1 MHRLALV
8 ILGLAACATR
18 RPPPEPPSA
27 ELFATPTA
35 GATIAGVVTHTKTH
49 EPLADALVILACSC
63 LPGQREVQTD
73 TRGIYRFTDLPPG
86 KFTVQV
92 LAGQANVNKSMDL
105 PASARLRAS
114 FSVDPQHSFRCTL
127 GESEFR
133 HPRFASGHAW
143 AMMGPDELPHGDHP
157 AWR

>member
-18 RPPPEPPSA
+18 GPPPELPSA
-27 ELFATPTA
+27 ELFGRSTPTA
-35 GATIAGVVTHTKTH
+35 GAAIAGVVTHVKTH
-49 EPLADALVILACSC
+49 EPLAALVILACSC

-73 TRGIYRFTDLPPG
+73 ARGIYRFIDLPPG

-92 LAGQANVNKSMDL
+92 LAGQANVNKSTEL
-105 PASARLRAS
+105 PATARLRAN
-114 FSVDPQHSFRCTL
+114 FSVDPDHRFRCTL
-127 GESEFR
+127 GSEFQ

-143 AMMGPDELPHGDHP
+143 ALMGPDELPHGDHP